1 MISEKSLNYIYPID
15 PESDTAGANVLR
27 LVGNNKKVLEIGA
40 GPGSVLKV
48 LQEINHCDMT
58 AIEIYPKYVEKLK
71 EICQKV
77 IVADLNDTNWNKVID
92 ENQKFDVVLAADV
105 LEHINDPLLCLK
117 NMTELLNKNG
127 EIVIS
132 LPHIGHAVIAG
143 CLWEG
148 DFEYR
153 EWGLL
158 DKTHIR
164 FFGIKNVEKLIDDA
178 QLKIIDVRF
187 VIRSPDQTEFYER
200 WSQLPRVLK
209 INLLKSPYACI
220 YQIVLKVVPKQSQGI
235 ALNLT
240 KVPIPKA
247 RNIPLGIFNES
258 YTSSSWIRN
267 IIRKKLSLEVKIK
280 LKSLLNKWG
289 INV

>member
-1 MISEKSLNYIYPID
+1 M
-15 PESDTAGANVLR
+15 
-27 LVGNNKKVLEIGA
+27 LEIGA

-200 WSQLPRVLK
+200 WSQLPRV
-209 INLLKSPYACI
+209 
-220 YQIVLKVVPKQSQGI
+220 
-235 ALNLT
+235 
-240 KVPIPKA
+240 
-247 RNIPLGIFNES
+247 
-258 YTSSSWIRN
+258 
-267 IIRKKLSLEVKIK
+267 
-280 LKSLLNKWG
+280 
-289 INV
+289 